1 MVATAFRLIII
12 GVIIAITI
20 GIIGSISFGWTL
32 NTSVYLQGLTSF
44 LHVIYYILPIGK
56 LSPIIFCFIGLMA
69 FRIVVALVRVVWS
82 MIPIGG

>member
-1 MVATAFRLIII
+1 MVVTAFRLIII

-20 GIIGSISFGWTL
+20 GIIGSVSFGWTL
-32 NTSVYLQGLTSF
+32 NTSAYLQGLTSF
-44 LHVIYYILPIGK
+44 LHVIYYVIPIGK

-69 FRIVVALVRVVWS
+69 FRIVVALVRVIWS